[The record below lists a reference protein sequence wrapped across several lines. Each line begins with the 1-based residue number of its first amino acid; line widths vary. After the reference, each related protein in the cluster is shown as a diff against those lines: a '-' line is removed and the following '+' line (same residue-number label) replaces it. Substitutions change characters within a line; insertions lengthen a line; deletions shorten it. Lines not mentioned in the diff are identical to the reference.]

1 MSKINKIFLIFC
13 TFSALISVNAQ
24 IFSWKNPNIP
34 QDSLKKDSVLISK
47 INQDFFTKDTLDF
60 IKKQNR
66 VIYDEEVLVKNDKK
80 RILGELNSKGS
91 IIRGITFGNN
101 QGSSVQ
107 SSMDMQISGKL
118 SPDVSILASISDHN
132 LPVQADGYTQTLQE
146 FDKIYLQLNIKTIVS
161 SGQDIST

>member
-1 MSKINKIFLIFC
+1 LEKSKYSTRF
-13 TFSALISVNAQ
+13 
-24 IFSWKNPNIP
+24 
-34 QDSLKKDSVLISK
+34 LKKDSVIISK
-47 INQDFFTKDTLDF
+47 INQDFYTKDTLDF

-107 SSMDMQISGKL
+107 SSMDMQISE
-118 SPDVSILASISDHN
+118 S
-132 LPVQADGYTQTLQE
+132 
-146 FDKIYLQLNIKTIVS
+146 
-161 SGQDIST
+161 

>member
-1 MSKINKIFLIFC
+1 MSKINKIFLIIC

-34 QDSLKKDSVLISK
+34 QDSLKKDSVLVSK

-118 SPDVSILASISDHN
+118 SPDVSILASIFLMSACKSRILSSLFARSLFADSVSFSN
-132 LPVQADGYTQTLQE
+132 LQ
-146 FDKIYLQLNIKTIVS
+146 FF
-161 SGQDIST
+161 